1 MTVTQQSH
9 ERLQRSAEFR
19 FYEELNDFLP
29 PGCRKVSFMHAF
41 HGSPAVRD
49 VIQAIGVPHSAV
61 DLLLVDGRSVGFE
74 HRLQGGERVAVYP
87 VFERLD
93 ISPLLHLRPK
103 PLRRTRFILDVHLGR
118 LARYLRM
125 LGFDS
130 AWRRE
135 CSDVEIIDQALL
147 ENRIILTRDIGILK
161 QRRVTHG
168 YWLRNTRPAAQ
179 LAEVVEALD
188 LRGQVRPFTRCM
200 ECNGLIRPVAP
211 EGLAGRID
219 PDILGRFEAFWECAA
234 CSRVYWQG
242 THWWRMLRLV
252 QSILPRESLPVVEA
266 AP

>member
-1 MTVTQQSH
+1 MKVTQDNH

-29 PGCRKVSFMHAF
+29 PGRRRVSFMHVF

-93 ISPLLHLRPK
+93 ISPLLHLRSQ

-130 AWRRE
+130 AWRRNY
-135 CSDVEIIDQALL
+135 SDVEIIDQARL
-147 ENRIILTRDIGILK
+147 EHRIILTRDIGILK
-161 QRRVTHG
+161 QKRVTHG
-168 YWLRNTRPAAQ
+168 YWLRNTRPGKQ

-188 LRGQVRPFTRCM
+188 LQGQTRPFTRCM
-200 ECNGLIRPVAP
+200 ECNGLIRPLAP
-211 EGLAGRID
+211 EDLAGRID
-219 PDILGRFEAFWECAA
+219 PEIRDRFESFWECAA

-242 THWWRMLRLV
+242 SHWWRMLRLV
-252 QSILPRESLPVVEA
+252 ERILLQEEPPTVVTE
-266 AP
+266 P

>member
-1 MTVTQQSH
+1 MTVTQHSH
-9 ERLQRSAEFR
+9 ERLQRAAEFR

-29 PGCRKVSFMHAF
+29 PGRRKASFVHVF

-103 PLRRTRFILDVHLGR
+103 PLRQTRFILDVHLGR
-118 LARYLRM
+118 LARHLRM
-125 LGFDS
+125 LGFDC

-161 QRRVTHG
+161 QKRVTHG
-168 YWLRNTRPAAQ
+168 YWLRNTRPAGQ

-188 LRGQVRPFTRCM
+188 LQGQARPFTRCM
-200 ECNGLIRPVAP
+200 ECNSLIRPIAP
-211 EGLAGRID
+211 EDLVGRID

-242 THWWRMLRLV
+242 SHWWRMLRLV
-252 QSILPRESLPVVEA
+252 QGILHRKDPPVAVAE
-266 AP
+266 P